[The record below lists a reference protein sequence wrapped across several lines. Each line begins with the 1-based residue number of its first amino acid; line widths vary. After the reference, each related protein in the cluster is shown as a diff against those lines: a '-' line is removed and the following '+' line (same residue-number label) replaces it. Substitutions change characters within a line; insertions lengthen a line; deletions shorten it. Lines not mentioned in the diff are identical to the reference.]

1 MYKDI
6 FDLFSTFSLIL
17 LVSCSSLILFHTLQ
31 GSVMPGPVSV
41 VLPAFLLQP
50 HIELFS
56 LQRSL
61 QGDEDPRIY
70 APDQ

>member
-6 FDLFSTFSLIL
+6 LIYLVHCLIL

-56 LQRSL
+56 LQHSL
-61 QGDEDPRIY
+61 QGDEDRRIY